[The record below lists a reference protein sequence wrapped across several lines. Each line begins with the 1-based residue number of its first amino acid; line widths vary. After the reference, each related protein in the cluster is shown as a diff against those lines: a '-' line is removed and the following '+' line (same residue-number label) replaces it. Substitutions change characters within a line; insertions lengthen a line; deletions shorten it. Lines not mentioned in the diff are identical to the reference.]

1 MSTQLDVFIFGL
13 VYVVISLVFGTFT
26 LYLFLR
32 VFSALTRDIDD
43 FEEIKKNNIAVAL
56 VSSAIIVSV
65 ALFVGEAVGAAMEAF
80 KNNIFGYT
88 GTASLMFKV
97 KTYIIMFIHF
107 VLSVLISFF
116 VLWLSMTV
124 FTLLTRKIDEFAEI
138 KKNNQAVGIVLAAFI
153 LSMALILKPGVGR
166 LLKGIIPFPEVSN
179 SPRAALILEMNSFRS
194 PDSVITSDQK
204 PLGS

>member
-1 MSTQLDVFIFGL
+1 MSTQFDVFLFGL
-13 VYVVISLVFGTFT
+13 VYVIVSLVFGTFT

-43 FEEIKKNNIAVAL
+43 FEEIRKNNIAVAL
-56 VSSAIIVSV
+56 VSSAIILSV

-88 GTASLMFKV
+88 GTSTVMFKI
-97 KTYIIMFIHF
+97 KTYIIMFTHL
-107 VLSVLISFF
+107 VLSVLISFG

-124 FTLLTRKIDEFAEI
+124 FTFLTRTIDEFAEI

-153 LSMALILKPGVGR
+153 IAMALILKPGVGS
-166 LLKGIIPFPEVSN
+166 LLKGLIPFPDVSS
-179 SPRAALILEMNSFRS
+179 SPRSTLMLDTHGTFAHDTMIIPAHRIH
-194 PDSVITSDQK
+194 
-204 PLGS
+204 GY